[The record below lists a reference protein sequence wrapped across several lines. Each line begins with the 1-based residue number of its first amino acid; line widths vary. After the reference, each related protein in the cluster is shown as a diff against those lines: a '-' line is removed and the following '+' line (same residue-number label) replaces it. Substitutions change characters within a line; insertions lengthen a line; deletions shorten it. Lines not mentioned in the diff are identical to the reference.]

1 MKKLLLF
8 LLVICMAVLAVPVA
22 IPAQAAEN
30 VVYVRDGGT
39 GDGSSDESPLGN
51 LTAAYKALGDG
62 GTIVICGSY
71 ELKATVY
78 EPAHTNPIT
87 VTQVYGGKDYRNGT
101 ENTVFIKSQGKR
113 YVLAGPTTFENI
125 NFKGDTSA
133 KYNFILF
140 IAEFNPIIMGE
151 GITST
156 DFTYTEIAK
165 SLAILGGC
173 QSGENKASTIARDI
187 DSKITVKSGKFIVI
201 GFSRQQNATYTGCSH
216 INIEGGEITT
226 LYGGSVN
233 NGFGGD
239 TNITISGGKITGSIN
254 VSHSSPSFL
263 KGTARITVTGGDF
276 SSCKGIIGNID
287 GFASIDISKHPDAD
301 SIRPLISDFDE
312 IITEEGVSSQV
323 PITEAFK
330 SGKFTDSH
338 GTTIPYRYYL
348 PENYDPSKS
357 YPMVLYMHGNGSRG
371 SDNVIHL
378 TTNGAALNT
387 KIYNSGIECIMLAPQ
402 CPASPNSWVDSSA
415 YVGSAAFL
423 TRDGMSKHLTAAKEL
438 FDKFVAE
445 YSVDTKRI
453 YVTGSSNGGGATWE
467 LIFRF
472 PNTFAAA
479 IPLAGAGL
487 SDGAAE
493 VGKYLTTTPIY
504 TFHGDSDSTLSVKGT
519 RSLVEAIKNA
529 GGTNVTYVE
538 MPGMDHNIW
547 PNAANT
553 EGLVDWIFSQVNEN
567 YSPDERKY
575 GEEPVVTEPVVTE
588 PPVTEAPV
596 TEAPVTEA
604 PATEAPVTEPPV
616 TEAPVTEA
624 PVTEAPVTEAPVTEA
639 PVTEAPVT
647 EAPATEAPATEAPAT
662 EAPATEAPV
671 TEAPDVADGEEGGVP
686 IAALVACG
694 VAVLAA
700 VMVIFSRARRKKEE
714 NTDK

>member
-1 MKKLLLF
+1 MKRFIAMLVAAITVIACACPLL
-8 LLVICMAVLAVPVA
+8 PV
-22 IPAQAAEN
+22 QAAEN
-30 VVYVRDGGT
+30 VVYVCEGGT
-39 GDGSSDESPLGN
+39 GDGSSDTSPLGN
-51 LTAAYKALGDG
+51 LTDAYNKLGDG

-71 ELKATVY
+71 EIKATFT
-78 EPAHTNPIT
+78 EPAHANTVT

-101 ENTVFIKSQGKR
+101 ANSVYIKSQGRR

-173 QSGENKASTIARDI
+173 QSGEGKAATISRDL
-187 DSKITVKSGKFIVI
+187 DAKITVKSGKFLVV
-201 GFSRQQNATYTGCSH
+201 GFSRQQNASYTGCSH

-233 NGFGGD
+233 NGSGGD
-239 TNITISGGKITGSIN
+239 TNITISGGKITGSIY
-254 VSHSSPSFL
+254 VSNSNPSFL
-263 KGTARITVTGGDF
+263 KGDAKITVTGGDF
-276 SSCKGIIGNID
+276 SSCKGIIGNVD
-287 GFASIDISKHPDAD
+287 GFSSIDISKHPNA
-301 SIRPLISDFDE
+301 STIRSVISDFDE
-312 IITEEGVSSQV
+312 IITEEGVSTQV
-323 PITEAFK
+323 SLTEAFK

-402 CPASPNSWVDSSA
+402 CPSSPYSWVDSSA

-423 TRDGMSKHLTAAKEL
+423 TRDSMSKHLTAAKEL

-504 TFHGDSDSTLSVKGT
+504 TFHGDADATLSVNGT
-519 RSLVEAIKNA
+519 RSLVKAIKDA

-538 MPGMDHNIW
+538 IPGGSHNIW
-547 PNAANT
+547 SNAANT
-553 EGLVDWIFSQVNEN
+553 EGIVDWIFSQVNEN

-575 GEEPVVTEPVVTE
+575 GEEPVVTEP
-588 PPVTEAPV
+588 PV
-596 TEAPVTEA
+596 
-604 PATEAPVTEPPV
+604 
-616 TEAPVTEA
+616 
-624 PVTEAPVTEAPVTEA
+624 
-639 PVTEAPVT
+639 
-647 EAPATEAPATEAPAT
+647 TEAPATEAPAT

-671 TEAPDVADGEEGGVP
+671 TEAPATEAPVTEAPATEAPETEAPVTEAPATEAPETEVPATEAPVTEAPTTGEPDIADVEDPAYLVP
-686 IAALVACG
+686 
-694 VAVLAA
+694 VLAG
-700 VMVIFSRARRKKEE
+700 VLVSISSMFMVIYTRMRRKNEE
-714 NTDK
+714 NK